1 MDSLGKKAFA
11 IHFTKV
17 IYMEQIISVLIT
29 QYCSMLQ
36 SVVMFWLVLGDF
48 SCCSFFS
55 GYL

>member
-36 SVVMFWLVLGDF
+36 SLVMFWLVLGDF
-48 SCCSFFS
+48 TCCGFFS